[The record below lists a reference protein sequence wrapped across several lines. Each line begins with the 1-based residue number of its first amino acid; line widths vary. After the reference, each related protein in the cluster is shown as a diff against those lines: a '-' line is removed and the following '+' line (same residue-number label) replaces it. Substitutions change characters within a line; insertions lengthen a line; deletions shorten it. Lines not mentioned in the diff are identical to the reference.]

1 MRLKSWGTLET
12 FSRLVK
18 IHNFKS
24 TGVSWIWRRE
34 EAAQL
39 MKKRGGGGGQKL
51 NGPTKQQLVDLS
63 GFCKP
68 PGGNELMF
76 RHTQTLCIY
85 TWNREKKASKSVV
98 LELFW
103 GIFDL
108 IARGTDA
115 CICGEWKTSSSAVSC
130 SGQAE
135 NSHLPFVEK
144 LSTESLIQFLL
155 LNQFLCIYC
164 TKILWKGK
172 NLFIGKTEILKKKKK
187 KNLSASTY
195 IQKAQTPTERCPWK
209 MKSKWTFLSP
219 WGSRWKKQM
228 RWMDTFRFLFK
239 SWVTY

>member
-135 NSHLPFVEK
+135 NSHLLFVENDK
-144 LSTESLIQFLL
+144 AFNRKPNSISAAKPVFVYLL
-155 LNQFLCIYC
+155 YQNIV
-164 TKILWKGK
+164 
-172 NLFIGKTEILKKKKK
+172 
-187 KNLSASTY
+187 
-195 IQKAQTPTERCPWK
+195 EREKFVHRKDWN
-209 MKSKWTFLSP
+209 S
-219 WGSRWKKQM
+219 
-228 RWMDTFRFLFK
+228 
-239 SWVTY
+239 